1 MKKTLF
7 FILATALLIVAC
19 GKEAEV
25 GDSEVAIKTEE
36 TVDGLDIAEVE
47 FAKELAEDMSPV
59 DITNQFEPTDTINI
73 SIQIS
78 GRPKNGIIVARFLYG
93 DQLIAET
100 SVDLAD
106 TNSSVIFSFG
116 EDTFVGFNL
125 TYDEAFP
132 ISPYYYV
139 ELYVDDQFVDDYE
152 YQVIPPADAIPSII
166 DTVIF
171 AKGIDDASEPVEP
184 NNIFSPQ
191 DTIFLFGYGDIGNL
205 STLQAEWIVGDE
217 VIIEDCSAFLT
228 ADQNYPDNQF
238 YFSCALVDGW
248 PTGTHSVLLTMDDI
262 EIIDESFTI
271 E

>member
-1 MKKTLF
+1 MPERLPCRIGAGNLSQSFTQSNRINWHFLS
-7 FILATALLIVAC
+7 TWCRWEGVRPLLSC
-19 GKEAEV
+19 HR
-25 GDSEVAIKTEE
+25 
-36 TVDGLDIAEVE
+36 
-47 FAKELAEDMSPV
+47 
-59 DITNQFEPTDTINI
+59 
-73 SIQIS
+73 SI
-78 GRPKNGIIVARFLYG
+78 RKRHN
-93 DQLIAET
+93 
-100 SVDLAD
+100 
-106 TNSSVIFSFG
+106 
-116 EDTFVGFNL
+116 
-125 TYDEAFP
+125 
-132 ISPYYYV
+132 
-139 ELYVDDQFVDDYE
+139 DDRGDYE
-152 YQVIPPADAIPSII
+152 YQIIPPADAIPSII

-205 STLQAEWIVGDE
+205 STLQAEWIVSDE

-228 ADQNYPDNQF
+228 ADQNYSDDQF